1 MLAATLSIAALAA
14 ISAISRRLQSQN
26 RRHSHNVASAADGTT
41 HVVSVLGE
49 VSGAATET
57 RASAEI
63 VLSASQTVENAV
75 SDLRG
80 EVEDFLKNVSLT
92 PG

>member
-1 MLAATLSIAALAA
+1 
-14 ISAISRRLQSQN
+14 
-26 RRHSHNVASAADGTT
+26 
-41 HVVSVLGE
+41 VLGE

-80 EVEDFLKNVSLT
+80 DVEDFLKNVAV
-92 PG
+92 